1 MIWLLANR
9 RLVAYG
15 LAVLAI
21 VSGVLWLRAHWISV
35 GEARQEARYEA
46 QRDALEAEAAKV
58 RAADALAAAGTAT
71 TLERR
76 SVVFAELANRAPTVL
91 TQTRYVPAEVKPNEP
106 PVCPVVTRGE
116 SYRLRYNEAATVQA
130 R

>member
-9 RLVAYG
+9 RLIAYG
-15 LAVLAI
+15 LAAAAI
-21 VSGVLWLRAHWISV
+21 LGGVLWLRSHWIGV
-35 GEARQEARYEA
+35 GEDRVEARYEA
-46 QRDALEAEAAKV
+46 ARDALEVEAAKV
-58 RAADALAAAGTAT
+58 RANDALNAAGTAT
-71 TLERR
+71 TLERL
-76 SVVFAELANRAPTVL
+76 SVVFSELANRPATVL

-116 SYRLRYNEAATVQA
+116 SYWLRYNEAATVQA